1 MRTALL
7 LLPTI
12 LLFSSLAVGQAPA
25 TAADA
30 ERLKKKKELDQLVAR
45 ILDQTIAD
53 AGGLRLHQNRAVAYA
68 MAGNLYWKFDDK
80 RSRELFRSA
89 AGEIVAHNLEVEREK
104 LESAGS
110 DPYMYV
116 YEFVDPNDVR
126 PEVLPIIAVRD
137 AGLALELL
145 VQTRSAALAA
155 AMARAGESGSQAGD
169 FGTFNPA
176 SQRVS
181 QEVALEQRLL
191 MMAAGDDP
199 EKTVALIKDSLARG
213 VSYNILPLLQ
223 KLHKKDAK
231 KALDLGAEVLS
242 KLAASDLAKSPA
254 EMRTALNFLQYAVRP
269 PAAPNAKEPPFVF
282 PEAEVKELALTLAGV
297 LLLPAKSMAMASML
311 NSALPTLEKLVPER
325 AAALK
330 QRAAANKKNLP
341 DEYRAREQRERL
353 MNPNLTAE
361 QLVAEVRKIS
371 NENER
376 VDLYRNLISKINQ
389 ITDDARANRLIDQI
403 PDERFRLSAREQYD
417 SLRAGRVRNTGQFDE
432 ARKMASALSDKNQ
445 KIRTLVS
452 IAVQMHRRGG
462 AKNVESANEIMTEAK
477 LLTNQ
482 VPQNEDELAGLMDVV
497 NGYTTVDRETAFQ
510 LFEPVIEQFN
520 EMVHAGAILSKY
532 NKRDRTYRNGELVIR
547 MNGFSGAGIPLFRY
561 LNHLQTLGRTDFERM
576 NTLADRFAR
585 NDTRTIVKLHILQGF
600 IR

>member
-1 MRTALL
+1 MRTVLSALS
-7 LLPTI
+7 TI
-12 LLFSSLAVGQAPA
+12 LLISSFSLGQAAPA
-25 TAADA
+25 AANA
-30 ERLKKKKELDQLVAR
+30 ESQKKKKELDDLVVR

-68 MAGNLYWKFDDK
+68 MAGDLYWKFDDK
-80 RSRELFRSA
+80 RARDLFRSA

-126 PEVLPIIAVRD
+126 PEVLPMIAARD

-145 VQTRSAALAA
+145 AQTRSSALAA
-155 AMARAGESGSQAGD
+155 AMARAGEPGIQGGD
-169 FGTFNPA
+169 FGTFNPTT
-176 SQRVS
+176 QRVS

-199 EKTVALIKDSLARG
+199 EKTAALIKESMGRG

-242 KLAASDLAKSPA
+242 KLAASDLAKGQV

-269 PAAPNAKEPPFVF
+269 LAAPNSKEPPFVF
-282 PEAEVKELALTLAGV
+282 PESDVKDLALALAGV
-297 LLLPAKSMAMASML
+297 LVLPAKSMAMASML

-325 AAALK
+325 AAALR

-353 MNPNLTAE
+353 MNPNLTPE
-361 QLVAEVRKIS
+361 QLVSEIRKIS

-376 VDLYRNLISKINQ
+376 VDLYRNLIGRINQ
-389 ITDDARANRLIDQI
+389 MTDDARANRLIDQI
-403 PDERFRLSAREQYD
+403 PDERFRLSAREQYE
-417 SLRAGRVRNTGQFDE
+417 SMRAGRIRNAGQFDE
-432 ARKMASALSDKNQ
+432 ARRMASTLSDKNQ

-462 AKNVESANEIMTEAK
+462 PKNVESANEIMTEAK
-477 LLTNQ
+477 LLTSQ

-497 NGYTTVDRETAFQ
+497 NGYAAIDRETAFQ

-520 EMVHAGAILSKY
+520 EMVHAGAVLSRY
-532 NKRDRTYRNGELVIR
+532 NKRDRTYRGGELVLR
-547 MNGFSGAGIPLFRY
+547 VNGFPGAGIPLFRY

-576 NTLADRFAR
+576 NALADRFAR
-585 NDTRTIVKLHILQGF
+585 NDTRTIVKLHVLQGF
-600 IR
+600 VR